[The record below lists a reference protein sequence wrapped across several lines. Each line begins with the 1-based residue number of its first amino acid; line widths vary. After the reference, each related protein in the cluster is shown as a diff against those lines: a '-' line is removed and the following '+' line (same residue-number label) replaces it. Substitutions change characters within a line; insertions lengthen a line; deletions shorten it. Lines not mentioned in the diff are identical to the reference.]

1 MAVIYAC
8 LGIVGT
14 LCVLDLLMT
23 FAVIRRLREHSELL
37 RGGDPFDMPVVS
49 LAAGQVPQ
57 AGPQLTLAG
66 EPLSGLTGIRLAGFF
81 STSCSICPERVAP
94 FVAYVTEHK
103 LARDSVLAVI
113 VRNEDELP
121 PYLGQLTA
129 VARAC
134 AEGNLGPLG
143 KAFGVMGFPAFC
155 VLDDN
160 GAVVASG
167 FDPATLPVPV
177 AVS

>member
-1 MAVIYAC
+1 M
-8 LGIVGT
+8 
-14 LCVLDLLMT
+14 
-23 FAVIRRLREHSELL
+23 
-37 RGGDPFDMPVVS
+37 
-49 LAAGQVPQ
+49 
-57 AGPQLTLAG
+57 
-66 EPLSGLTGIRLAGFF
+66 
-81 STSCSICPERVAP
+81 
-94 FVAYVTEHK
+94 TEHK